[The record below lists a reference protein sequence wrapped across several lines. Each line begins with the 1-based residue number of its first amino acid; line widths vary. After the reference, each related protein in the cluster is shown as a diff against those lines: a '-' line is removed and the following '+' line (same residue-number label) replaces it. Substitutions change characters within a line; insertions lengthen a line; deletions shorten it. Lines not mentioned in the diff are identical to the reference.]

1 MNDKKNVFKTF
12 ALISQLG
19 FSIIGPIILC
29 TVLGVYLDEKF
40 ALSSTVWLIIVG
52 VLAGV
57 RNAYE
62 LVRHASEEPEDKNNE
77 ET

>member
-1 MNDKKNVFKTF
+1 MNDKKSVFKTF
-12 ALISQLG
+12 ALTSQLG

-29 TVLGVYLDEKF
+29 TILGVYLDEKF
-40 ALSSTVWLIIVG
+40 ALSSTVWLIILG

-62 LVRHASEEPEDKNNE
+62 LVRRVNEEPEDKKNE